1 MTDISHLEA
10 TIRMDPELRN
20 SPGYQQFWTWLLS
33 QKLEEQGWPIGTY
46 SKITVWTDPLRGSI
60 AAFDLDAGG
69 DRIPDGA
76 GGYLTREV
84 AVTLASVPI
93 NSGSL

>member
-1 MTDISHLEA
+1 MSDQPYLVA

-20 SPGYQQFWTWLLS
+20 SPGHAQFWTWLLD
-33 QKLEEQGWPIGTY
+33 QRLENQGWPIGTY
-46 SKITVWTDPLRGSI
+46 RTITVWTDPLRGSI
-60 AAFDLDAGG
+60 AAYDLDAGG

-76 GGYLTREV
+76 GGYLTHEV
-84 AVTLASVPI
+84 AVTLTSAPI